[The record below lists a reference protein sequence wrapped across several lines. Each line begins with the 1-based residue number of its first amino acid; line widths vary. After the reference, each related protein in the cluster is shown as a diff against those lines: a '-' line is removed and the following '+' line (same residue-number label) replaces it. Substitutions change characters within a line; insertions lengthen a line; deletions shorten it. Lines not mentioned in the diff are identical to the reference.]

1 MTHAQRITTTPNL
14 PLPDMYPRGT
24 AEAGPVCDGCQV
36 EHVTRPGYCSRC
48 RPLTKSR
55 RGTLRGAAGL
65 LLVMAGSGAD
75 HLALAA
81 LIILTGLLLLLWGA
95 ARLDGHRTADL
106 FRALH
111 AVLRTALRAQPGGR
125 AQ

>member
-1 MTHAQRITTTPNL
+1 MTHAQHVPTAPSL
-14 PLPDMYPRGT
+14 PMPEMYPRG
-24 AEAGPVCDGCQV
+24 ASRVDPVCDGCQV

-48 RPLTKSR
+48 RPLTKSH

-65 LLVMAGSGAD
+65 TLVTTGGGAD

-81 LIILTGLLLLLWGA
+81 LIILTGLLLLFWGA
-95 ARLDGHRTADL
+95 ARLDGHRTTDIL
-106 FRALH
+106 S
-111 AVLRTALRAQPGGR
+111 ALRAHFRG